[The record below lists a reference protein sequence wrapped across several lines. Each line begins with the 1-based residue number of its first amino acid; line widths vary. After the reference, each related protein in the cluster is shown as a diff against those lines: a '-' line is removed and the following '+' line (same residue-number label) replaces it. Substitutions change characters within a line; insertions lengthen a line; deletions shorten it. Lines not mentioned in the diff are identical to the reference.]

1 MTRWGGRRSLAAIAR
16 IGDNAPHPEA
26 PTMTNDPGPSY
37 AVTPGRS
44 PVSRARWQGVLIG
57 FVAGLLVGGLA
68 GVMLPELSQQ
78 RPAPGGGPA
87 RKAPSLPPAPVTIK
101 TVGEGLGRAI
111 HIENTGDKPLIGASL
126 RASSPRGRGEATLD
140 LGTLGPKEARDVR
153 DKDWEWRLAPG
164 DVLEVTAEG
173 FSAATFTE
181 R

>member
-1 MTRWGGRRSLAAIAR
+1 MTT
-16 IGDNAPHPEA
+16 E
-26 PTMTNDPGPSY
+26 PGPSY

-68 GVMLPELSQQ
+68 GVMLPELGQQ
-78 RPAPGGGPA
+78 RGLPGGGPP
-87 RKAPSLPPAPVTIK
+87 RKATPALPPAPVAIK
-101 TVGEGLGRAI
+101 TMGEGLGRAI
-111 HIENTGDKPLIGASL
+111 HIENTGDKPLMSLTL
-126 RASSPRGRGEATLD
+126 RASNPRGRGEATLD